1 MSALLDLHVH
11 SHWSDGDRS
20 PWELVSMAKALGLA
34 GLGLTDHDT
43 LAGGEE
49 LAAAGAALGLPVY
62 LGVEISCKEAG
73 GRQLHLLG
81 YAIPP
86 EGRQAVEAFC
96 RPIREGR
103 DQAVLRA
110 ARALA
115 QAGYPISEQ
124 RLLAQA
130 GPQGQL
136 CKQYLMAQLLEAGL
150 CQELYGPLYKRL
162 FKTGEEG
169 RAPIAALDFPV
180 ADPEEAV
187 RCVTEAGGRAVLAH
201 PGQYGNYETLP
212 RLVEAGLWGIEACHP
227 KHSPGDVDRCLQLAR
242 QYGLAV
248 TGGSDFHGRWGEG
261 ETLGETGVPRP
272 PF

>member
-86 EGRQAVEAFC
+86 EGR
-96 RPIREGR
+96 
-103 DQAVLRA
+103 
-110 ARALA
+110 
-115 QAGYPISEQ
+115 
-124 RLLAQA
+124 
-130 GPQGQL
+130 
-136 CKQYLMAQLLEAGL
+136 
-150 CQELYGPLYKRL
+150 
-162 FKTGEEG
+162 
-169 RAPIAALDFPV
+169 
-180 ADPEEAV
+180 
-187 RCVTEAGGRAVLAH
+187 
-201 PGQYGNYETLP
+201 
-212 RLVEAGLWGIEACHP
+212 
-227 KHSPGDVDRCLQLAR
+227 
-242 QYGLAV
+242 
-248 TGGSDFHGRWGEG
+248 
-261 ETLGETGVPRP
+261 
-272 PF
+272 